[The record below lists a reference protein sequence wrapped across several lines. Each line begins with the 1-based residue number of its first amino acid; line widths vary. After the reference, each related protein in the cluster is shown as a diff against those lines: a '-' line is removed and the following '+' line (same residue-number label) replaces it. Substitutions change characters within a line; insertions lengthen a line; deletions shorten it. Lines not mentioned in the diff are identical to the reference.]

1 MSGEYKLSQKDID
14 VINRLYLASLIL
26 AAIGCA
32 HALARAAVPGATAL
46 SSVEGMVGNILNK
59 VSSRV
64 GRVGDMGGGRVG
76 KGVLVLDYLLTLC
89 IPTAILLLAIAVG
102 YQNQYYHFDN

>member
-1 MSGEYKLSQKDID
+1 MGSYKLSQKDTD

-46 SSVEGMVGNILNK
+46 SSVEGMVGNVLSK
-59 VSSRV
+59 VSRSA
-64 GRVGDMGGGRVG
+64 GRMGDMGGGRVG

-89 IPTAILLLAIAVG
+89 IPVSILLLSIAVG
-102 YQNQYYHFDN
+102 YQNQYYHFDD